1 MNSFMDRNNQ
11 HQIKKAM
18 NRLLLPLFRSSYGS
32 CSLIEFPLHRIAA
45 GGRTLFLSA
54 PRIRPQP
61 QPSCRWSSRS
71 FSTSVCYPTLTG
83 TERELACSM
92 GTGSSKQVEEGQKK
106 PRFSLKRSRKTKKKE
121 EEQTAAQDRTGE
133 EGTAKQGE
141 GGGQAT
147 AAAVVTPEQQQSEGE
162 SKQATE
168 VAPEQEKNKEGDQPA
183 STSQEPAAGAPQ
195 EPQDHRD
202 EQEGY
207 VLATVAKVSEFGDN
221 E

>member
-32 CSLIEFPLHRIAA
+32 YSLIEVPLHRIAA
-45 GGRTLFLSA
+45 GGRIVFLSA
-54 PRIRPQP
+54 PRVRPQL

-71 FSTSVCYPTLTG
+71 FSTSACYPTLTG
-83 TERELACSM
+83 NRELACSM

-121 EEQTAAQDRTGE
+121 EQTAAQDRTGE

-147 AAAVVTPEQQQSEGE
+147 AAAVVTPEQQQQSEGE

>member
-1 MNSFMDRNNQ
+1 
-11 HQIKKAM
+11 
-18 NRLLLPLFRSSYGS
+18 
-32 CSLIEFPLHRIAA
+32 
-45 GGRTLFLSA
+45 
-54 PRIRPQP
+54 
-61 QPSCRWSSRS
+61 
-71 FSTSVCYPTLTG
+71 
-83 TERELACSM
+83 M

-221 E
+221 EWVRLRVLANTVLYRVPNACTSFEYTGSVGENALSIFPIPM